1 MSRMDPREIG
11 FLLDTL
17 LDLDGLLQRP
27 RFRHLDRA
35 AIDQVLE
42 TAATLADEKFG
53 PHYHEADHHEPER
66 GPDGTVVLLP
76 AVKAAVQAFAEA
88 GFLAAHHDEERGG
101 LQMPWTVVQAAFTF
115 FQTANIATAAY
126 PFLTIGAANLIA
138 AFGDE
143 AQKQRFLAPMLTGRF
158 FGTMALSEPQAGS
171 SLADIRTMAVPNDD
185 GSYSITGTKQWISAG
200 EHELGE
206 NIVHMVL
213 AKIKGA
219 PAGVKGISLFIV
231 PRYRVAADGNL
242 VQDNRA
248 GDNDVRLVSLLHK
261 MGYRGTTSTILAFGE
276 QGRCQGFLVGQP
288 HHGLAY
294 MFQMMNEARIGV
306 GLGAAA
312 LGYAGY
318 RYSAD
323 YARTRPQ
330 GRRPDA
336 KDPASPM
343 VPIIEHSDVRR
354 MLLQQKAASE
364 GALALCLHCAR
375 LVDEQ
380 HTTDDPAA
388 RRRAGL
394 LLDVLTPIAKSWPS
408 EHCLEANKWA
418 IQILGGYGYT
428 RDYPV
433 EQYYRDNRLNPIH
446 EGTYGI
452 QAADLLGRKV
462 FLENGAALEL
472 LGQEI
477 GATIDAAM
485 RDTALAGAAADLAAA
500 LRRVAETT
508 AVLGRERAAGRIAE
522 SLANATA
529 YLELVGHTV
538 LAWIWLRQALAARA
552 LLAAGR
558 GEPDHLNGKLAACR
572 YFYAWELPKT
582 EAQAR
587 LLQSL
592 DLTTLETPPRW
603 L

>member
-1 MSRMDPREIG
+1 MSRMDPREIA
-11 FLLDTL
+11 FLLDEVLEVPGL
-17 LDLDGLLQRP
+17 LDRP
-27 RFRHLDRA
+27 RFAHLDRG

-42 TAATLADEKFG
+42 TAAKLADEKFG
-53 PHYHEADHHEPER
+53 PHYHEADKHEPDRE
-66 GPDGTVVLLP
+66 GGTGKVVMIP
-76 AVKAAVQAFAEA
+76 QVKQAVDAFAEA

-101 LQMPWTVVQAAFTF
+101 LQLPWTVVQAAFSF

-126 PFLTIGAANLIA
+126 PFLTIGAANLIDS
-138 AFGDE
+138 FGTE
-143 AQKQRFLAPMLTGRF
+143 AQKQRYMAHMLTGRF

-171 SLADIRTMAVPNDD
+171 SLADIRTLAVPNED

-200 EHELGE
+200 EHELSE

-213 AKIKGA
+213 AKIKGG
-219 PAGVKGISLFIV
+219 PVGVKGISLFIV
-231 PRYRVAADGNL
+231 PRYRVNEDGSL
-242 VQDNRA
+242 
-248 GDNDVRLVSLLHK
+248 GDHNDVRLVSLLHK

-276 QGRCQGFLVGQP
+276 EGRCQGFLLGEP
-288 HHGLAY
+288 HKGLSY

-318 RYSAD
+318 RYSLE
-323 YARTRPQ
+323 YAKTRPQ
-330 GRRPDA
+330 GRPAHA

-343 VPIIEHSDVRR
+343 VPIIEHPDVKR

-364 GALALCLHCAR
+364 GALALCLLCAR
-375 LVDEQ
+375 LVDEEK
-380 HTTDDPAA
+380 TAEEPEARKRAA
-388 RRRAGL
+388 L
-394 LLDVLTPIAKSWPS
+394 LLEVLTPIAKSWPS

-452 QAADLLGRKV
+452 QALDLLGRKA
-462 FLENGAALEL
+462 FMQDGAALAL
-472 LGQEI
+472 LGQEVQ
-477 GATIDAAM
+477 GTIKAAAEVP
-485 RDTALAGAAADLAAA
+485 ALAGYAAELGKALA
-500 LRRVAETT
+500 LVGETT
-508 AVLGRERAAGRIAE
+508 ATLGKAMAGGQAAPA
-522 SLANATA
+522 LANAVA

-538 LAWIWLRQALAARA
+538 LAWTWLRLALAASKA
-552 LLAAGR
+552 LAEGR
-558 GEPDHLNGKLAACR
+558 GDPDHLNGKLAACR
-572 YFYAWELPKT
+572 YFHAWELPKIR
-582 EAQAR
+582 AQAK

-592 DLTTLETPPRW
+592 DTTTLETPAAW